1 MLTRWSHLCSISTWS
16 FLYFPSIIPC
26 LAQQGGSL
34 QNTSIANTS
43 PQIDYTPF
51 VCNVTGSD
59 SLSPNCLGG
68 WQVLSS
74 GGGTIV
80 STEGA
85 GPLGANIIPQ
95 MFLQFRASALFLST
109 SPSSNASFEI
119 AVSAGNTSVSVLA
132 NSSIGVAAILNLPE
146 NEITTL
152 SLTFILGQLPAH
164 LDIGTITIT
173 VTDNSSISS
182 VLPTPTLPPTISLPS
197 FISSTSSSLP
207 SGTST
212 PSSQSSDSSHKQLVT
227 DAVGLTVGL
236 GIGLTLVASLGYYT
250 WKRRR
255 RRQGD
260 PEWRRHSGDQRT
272 ISLRRR
278 TDNQDTTRWF

>member
-1 MLTRWSHLCSISTWS
+1 MPSSARWILAEYLNSEYITANRLYSLC
-16 FLYFPSIIPC
+16 L
-26 LAQQGGSL
+26 
-34 QNTSIANTS
+34 
-43 PQIDYTPF
+43 
-51 VCNVTGSD
+51 
-59 SLSPNCLGG
+59 PNCLGG

-85 GPLGANIIPQ
+85 GPVGANIIPQ

-119 AVSAGNTSVSVLA
+119 AVSAGNASVSVSA

-146 NEITTL
+146 NETTTL
-152 SLTFILGQLPAH
+152 SLTFIPGQSPSH
-164 LDIGTITIT
+164 LDIGTIAIT

-197 FISSTSSSLP
+197 FISSTSSSIP

-212 PSSQSSDSSHKQLVT
+212 PSSQSSNSSHKQLVT

-236 GIGLTLVASLGYYT
+236 GLGLTLVASLGYYT

-260 PEWRRHSGDQRT
+260 AEWQHSGDQRT
-272 ISLRRR
+272 ISLRQR
-278 TDNQDTTRWF
+278 TNNQDTTRWF